1 MSSINIYN
9 SALVKLDTDTISSFS
24 ESKKAAR
31 LGNVLYD
38 LKRKQLL
45 EAHYWD
51 FATKKVSFSK
61 LSSTPE
67 YDFTAEFS
75 LPSDFIRMRRLQYSN
90 IRYKIIGAT
99 IQASATSLK
108 GEYIYDVTDTS
119 LFSPTF
125 KEALA
130 YLLASEIAWPLIQSM
145 SKAEEMKQKYD
156 DILRDAR
163 FIDATQGTRDD
174 LYSDDFIN
182 ARTSGDD
189 EFDIRSIRDIG

>member
-1 MSSINIYN
+1 MSSVAIYN

-24 ESKKAAR
+24 DSNKAAR
-31 LGNVLYD
+31 LGNTLYD

-45 EAHYWD
+45 EAHYWN

-75 LPSDFIRMRRLQYSN
+75 LPSDFIRMRRLQYNN

-99 IQASATSLK
+99 IQASADTLK
-108 GEYIYDVTDTS
+108 GEYIADITDTS

-125 KEALA
+125 KEALS
-130 YLLASEIAWPLIQSM
+130 YLLASEIAWPLIESM
-145 SKAEEMKQKYD
+145 SKAEEMKKKYD

-163 FIDATQGTRDD
+163 YIDGSQGTRDD

-182 ARTSGDD
+182 ARISGDD